1 MNARADRLALQ
12 LSLKRDTVAEV
23 NPTGRA
29 YIAGDGTIWYE
40 FTSTRIDDDGFWA
53 TTRVTSPLA
62 SYTLRTT
69 NDMMV
74 LEEAF

>member
-1 MNARADRLALQ
+1 MNAITDRQALAAF
-12 LSLKRDTVAEV
+12 LKRDTVAEV

-29 YIAGDGTIWYE
+29 YIAADGTIWHE

-53 TTRVTSPLA
+53 TTRVA
-62 SYTLRTT
+62 SALSKYTLRVT